1 MRLTST
7 RDKTVN
13 SSFANAIKNCM
24 PDDGGLY
31 VPDGTANLRR
41 WILYTNEQTSF
52 CSIAGA
58 LTSAFINN
66 EYSPIIC

>member
-31 VPDGTANLRR
+31 VPDGTAN
-41 WILYTNEQTSF
+41 
-52 CSIAGA
+52 
-58 LTSAFINN
+58 
-66 EYSPIIC
+66 